1 MATISSIGVGSGLPL
16 DDLLSKIRNSENQAL
31 AVIGQRQSAAE
42 AKLSAYGKLQD
53 AVSALQTAA
62 QAVAETG
69 TFGALKAASGS
80 DAISATV
87 DSTAIPGQ
95 YDIQVTALASAQTL
109 VAAGR
114 ADQTSTIGADGSIAI
129 TLADGTIHTLDMTGQ
144 DTSLDGLVSAI
155 NADPD
160 LGVNATL
167 INDGS
172 ATPYRL
178 LLTAR
183 NTGTEAAITKIE
195 VTGNTDLQNFI
206 GYDKAGGSTSNFS
219 EQAVTDAQFSI
230 DGISITSQTN
240 TITDVIGGVDLTL
253 NKTTSS
259 PTSLS
264 ITRDDTVAT
273 QAIEDFVTVYN
284 SLQDTIQTLTAY
296 DVANQTSSA
305 LTGDSLARR
314 VQTELRSAL
323 NTASSGGTN
332 PLSLSQIGI
341 TTDPITGKLSVD
353 ETKLGDA
360 LSNDLQGVTSLFTSA
375 TGAGKLM
382 SDATDQFTRSDG
394 LFSIT
399 TEGLNTT
406 ISQMQEQYQT
416 TADRIDQRMDT
427 LRQQFIQLDTMVAQM
442 NSISSYLTQQLSM
455 LSISNNDQ

>member
-31 AVIGQRQSAAE
+31 VVIEQRQNAAE
-42 AKLSAYGKLQD
+42 AKLSAYGKLRD
-53 AVSALQTAA
+53 TVSALQTAA
-62 QAVAETG
+62 QAVAETD

-87 DSTAIPGQ
+87 DSTAIAGQ
-95 YDIQVTALASAQTL
+95 YDIQVTALANAQTL

-114 ADQTSTIGADGSIAI
+114 ADRTSAIGTDGSIAI

-183 NTGTEAAITKIE
+183 NMGTEAAITKIE

-206 GYDKAGGSTSNFS
+206 GYDKVGGSTGNFS
-219 EQAVTDAQFSI
+219 EQAAADAQFSI

-273 QAIEDFVTVYN
+273 QAIEDFVTAYN

-323 NTASSGGTN
+323 NTASGGGTN

-341 TTDPITGKLSVD
+341 TTDPTTGKFSVD
-353 ETKLGDA
+353 DTKLGDA

-399 TEGLNTT
+399 TESLNTT
-406 ISQMQEQYQT
+406 ISQMQEQYQA

-455 LSISNNDQ
+455 LSTSK